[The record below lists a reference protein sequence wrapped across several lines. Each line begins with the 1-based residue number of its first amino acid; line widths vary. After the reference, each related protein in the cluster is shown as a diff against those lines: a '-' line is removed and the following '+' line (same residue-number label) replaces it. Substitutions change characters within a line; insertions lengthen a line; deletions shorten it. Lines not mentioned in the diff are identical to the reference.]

1 MRTGALGAV
10 VGPAAG
16 IAAGAAVAR
25 AAAGDTLVPWPAR
38 IRTAFP
44 FVLGGISGAAVAA
57 MTSTVASVATGRAGG
72 VRPAA
77 LGATVL
83 GASALAIGGR
93 IVAGRVLSGIAAK
106 GRDLDPAFAQVPASD
121 LVSGSAA
128 SLLSLPELGREGAR
142 FVGSTAT
149 DADAK
154 AVTGKKLKKAPI
166 RVFVGFDAAATPE
179 QRVGLAMAELRRTG
193 AFERKILIIESPAGT
208 GYSNPTPADVTEIL
222 SGGDCAVVSVAYGVM
237 PSFLS
242 IGPTTIG
249 RAEQTQRLLVE
260 AVAAEVKAL
269 GKKRPTL
276 LLYGESLGA
285 KVLEAAIPRGP
296 VDMDELG
303 ITAALFV
310 GTPGG
315 ADSDTFH
322 AACRDVS
329 WTVDNPSQLPAQVPD
344 PRPRVWFLE
353 HDGDPV
359 VRVRPELLTERPGWL
374 PTDGE
379 RGRNVPASMTW
390 RPGVTWAQVLVDT
403 LFATNVKPGDFKS
416 LGHDYRADLGPVVA
430 MAFGFDPE
438 PAVLEALDVRLRAME
453 VERAQRIA
461 ETPGAEAPVR
471 DVPAPELWTE
481 NRDDSGTGSQTA

>member
-1 MRTGALGAV
+1 MLGSV
-10 VGPAAG
+10 IGPAAG
-16 IAAGAAVAR
+16 LAAGAVVAK

-44 FVLGGISGAAVAA
+44 FILGGISGATVAVL
-57 MTSTVASVATGRAGG
+57 TSTVASVATGRSKG
-72 VRPAA
+72 VNPAA
-77 LGATVL
+77 LGITAAGAGVL
-83 GASALAIGGR
+83 AVGGR
-93 IVAGRVLSGIAAK
+93 IAAGRVLSGIAAK
-106 GRDLDPAFAQVPASD
+106 GRDLDAAFAQPPASD

-128 SLLSLPELGREGAR
+128 SLLSMTELGREGAR

-149 DADAK
+149 NADAK
-154 AVTGKKLKKAPI
+154 AVTGKKLKKDPI
-166 RVFVGFDAAATPE
+166 RVFVGYDAAATPE

-208 GYSNPTPADVTEIL
+208 GYSNPTPVDVTEIL

-242 IGPTTIG
+242 IGPAVVG
-249 RAEQTQRLLVE
+249 RASQTQRLLVE
-260 AVAAEVKAL
+260 AVAAEVKSL

-329 WTVDNPSQLPAQVPD
+329 WTVDNPSQLPTTIPD

-359 VRVRPELLTERPGWL
+359 VRFRPEILTERPGWL
-374 PTDGE
+374 PTDGS
-379 RGRNVPASMTW
+379 RGRNVPTTMTW
-390 RPGVTWAQVLVDT
+390 RPGITWAQVLVDT
-403 LFATNVKPGDFKS
+403 LFATNVKPGDFQS

-438 PAVLEALDVRLRAME
+438 PEVVSALDARLRAME
-453 VERAQRIA
+453 VERAQRI
-461 ETPGAEAPVR
+461 EESGGAAPVR
-471 DVPAPELWTE
+471 DVPAPELWSE
-481 NRDDSGTGSQTA
+481 NSDNSGTSSQTP